1 MLYLYLFIN
10 CLLWI
15 IVYFNYLVIFY
26 FICGNKGYK
35 EYFII
40 NIFFILVNFD
50 NRVGVVGFII
60 MIAFVL
66 YFIILIKIDE
76 RIGEYIRDRNG
87 VCIRVKLGEVSK
99 LICL

>member
-1 MLYLYLFIN
+1 M
-10 CLLWI
+10 
-15 IVYFNYLVIFY
+15 IV
-26 FICGNKGYK
+26 
-35 EYFII
+35 
-40 NIFFILVNFD
+40 
-50 NRVGVVGFII
+50 
-60 MIAFVL
+60 FVL